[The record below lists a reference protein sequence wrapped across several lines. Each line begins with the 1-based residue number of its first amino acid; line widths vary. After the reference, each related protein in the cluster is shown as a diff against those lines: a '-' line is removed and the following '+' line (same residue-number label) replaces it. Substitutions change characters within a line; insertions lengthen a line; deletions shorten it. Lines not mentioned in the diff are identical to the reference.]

1 MIIKLYKNCILTDA
15 YSEVFDVYRKD
26 ANGKTALDRYLET
39 LEQKTIETLHTY
51 VTNSGKISF
60 DLNDENDTEFYDFNY
75 MSITDEVNNFTRFCF
90 IDAVTVVNGIAVVS
104 YIEDLWSNYAPSLQM
119 RKSLLTR
126 SRIIDYGSYKIPF
139 YSLGMEYQGNN
150 QLKLIDLFEKTNQQQ
165 IQTVAIILQVQLYK
179 LTEQGNVSEREISE
193 CFVTA
198 KKLNDETYIS
208 YNSTTTADD
217 LLFEIIKKSSNTKI
231 TWNNEEWNYEVYNAI
246 YVPES
251 FGILLSP
258 LATPS
263 KYRAKI
269 YTEGNYD
276 IYFVTLPASAL
287 GAVDINWTQTKTIIP
302 NFKQFKVGTILNA
315 FDIIQNGTDIT
326 IKVGYFASKTD
337 FSLYLSFQNQI
348 FEITQDFMREF
359 PISVQTADV
368 TQQQATAREVAQ
380 LNAKLGIANG
390 ALQIGSGIT
399 DSAMGMLQMGLG
411 AYTGS
416 TKMMLNGSQQAS
428 HAPFEV
434 GHGIINIISSNKQLD
449 IANRAM
455 YVSNKGTKLLSNAVV
470 CANYG
475 IVLYEIQPDNEVE
488 VQANIDNCGYV
499 CNEIVDNLLSSITTG
514 TTNKW
519 NVMQFEYVNIYGK
532 FTQRIADALRDI
544 LYAGFKIWYDETAIN
559 G

>member
-15 YSEVFDVYRKD
+15 YSEVFDVYHKD

-39 LEQKTIETLHTY
+39 LEQKTITTPHTY

-60 DLNDENDTEFYDFNY
+60 DLIDENDTEFYDFNY

-90 IDAVTVVNGIAVVS
+90 IDAITVVNGIAVVS

-150 QLKLIDLFEKTNQQQ
+150 QLKLVELFEKTHQYQQ
-165 IQTVAIILQVQLYK
+165 VGIILQVQLYK
-179 LTEQGNVSEREISE
+179 LTEQGNISEREIYE
-193 CFVTA
+193 FFVSS
-198 KKLNDETYIS
+198 KIQRQDNYIS
-208 YNSTTTADD
+208 YRPVASADNV
-217 LLFEIIKKSSNTKI
+217 LFNIIKKSSNTKI
-231 TWNNEEWNYEVYNAI
+231 TWNNAEWNYEVYNAI
-246 YVPES
+246 YVPET
-251 FGILLSP
+251 FNIP
-258 LATPS
+258 LNASQGTPI
-263 KYRAKI
+263 KI
-269 YTEGNYD
+269 YTEGD
-276 IYFVTLPASAL
+276 VDFYFVVFPASML
-287 GAVDINWTQTKTIIP
+287 GSTAIQYTQQKTIAS
-302 NFKQFKVGTILNA
+302 NFKQFKVGTILTA
-315 FDIIQNGTDIT
+315 YEIVQNGSDIE
-326 IKVGYFASKTD
+326 IKIGYFASKTD
-337 FSLYLSFQNQI
+337 FGLYLSFQNQI
-348 FEITQDFMREF
+348 FEITRDFMREF

-380 LNAKLGIANG
+380 LNAKLGVASG
-390 ALQIGSGIT
+390 AMQVGSGVT
-399 DSAMGMLQMGLG
+399 DWAMGTFQMGLG
-411 AYTGS
+411 AYGGNTS
-416 TKMMLNGSQQAS
+416 MMIRGAQQAS

-434 GHGIINIISSNKQLD
+434 GRGILNIISSNKQLD
-449 IANRAM
+449 VANRAM
-455 YVSNKGTKLLSNAVV
+455 YVSNKGTKLLSSASI

-475 IVLYEIQPDNEVE
+475 ILLYEIQPDNEVE

-519 NVMQFEYVNIYGK
+519 NIMQFEYVNIYGK

-559 G
+559 E

>member
-15 YSEVFDVYRKD
+15 YSEVFDVYHKD
-26 ANGKTALDRYLET
+26 ANAKTALDRYLET
-39 LEQKTIETLHTY
+39 LEQKTIVTPHTY

-150 QLKLIDLFEKTNQQQ
+150 QLKLVELFEKAQQYQ
-165 IQTVAIILQVQLYK
+165 QVGIILQVQLYK
-179 LTEQGNVSEREISE
+179 LTEQGKVSEREIYE
-193 CFVTA
+193 FFVSS
-198 KKLNDETYIS
+198 KIQRQDNYIS
-208 YNSTTTADD
+208 YRPVASADNV
-217 LLFEIIKKSSNTKI
+217 LFNIIKKSSNTKI

-246 YVPES
+246 YVPET
-251 FGILLSP
+251 FNIP
-258 LATPS
+258 LNASQGAPV
-263 KYRAKI
+263 KI
-269 YTEGNYD
+269 YTEGNVD
-276 IYFVTLPASAL
+276 FYFVLFPGSMTGNLE
-287 GAVDINWTQTKTIIP
+287 IQYTQQKTIVS
-302 NFKQFKVGTILNA
+302 NFKQFKVGTILTA
-315 FDIIQNGTDIT
+315 YEIVQNGSDIT
-326 IKVGYFASKTD
+326 IKIGYFVSKTD
-337 FSLYLSFQNQI
+337 FGLYLSFQNQI
-348 FEITQDFMREF
+348 FEITRDFMREF

-390 ALQIGSGIT
+390 AMQVGSGVT
-399 DSAMGMLQMGLG
+399 DWAMGTLQMGLG
-411 AYTGS
+411 AYSGNTG
-416 TKMMLNGSQQAS
+416 MMMRGAQQS
-428 HAPFEV
+428 SRAPFEV
-434 GHGIINIISSNKQLD
+434 GRGALNIISSNKQLD
-449 IANRAM
+449 VANRAM
-455 YVSNKGTKLLSNAVV
+455 YVSNKGTKLLSSASI

-475 IVLYEIQPDNEVE
+475 ILLYEIQPDNEVE

-559 G
+559 K

>member
-15 YSEVFDVYRKD
+15 YSEVFDVYHKD
-26 ANGKTALDRYLET
+26 ANAKTALDRYLET
-39 LEQKTIETLHTY
+39 LEQKTITTPHTY

-150 QLKLIDLFEKTNQQQ
+150 QLKFTRLFDIST
-165 IQTVAIILQVQLYK
+165 LQPEVNVVMQLQLYK
-179 LTEQGNVSEREISE
+179 LSEQGELSERVIYEAFLAHKQGDVVYNDWDISVAELFIQRLMQDSSSKKISIGGIEFNYEI
-193 CFVTA
+193 
-198 KKLNDETYIS
+198 
-208 YNSTTTADD
+208 YNI
-217 LLFEIIKKSSNTKI
+217 LLFPKE
-231 TWNNEEWNYEVYNAI
+231 
-246 YVPES
+246 
-251 FGILLSP
+251 FGIP
-258 LATPS
+258 INTIAPATTNTQTTIGTQTALFRIIP
-263 KYRAKI
+263 
-269 YTEGNYD
+269 
-276 IYFVTLPASAL
+276 PADTSL
-287 GAVDINWTQTKTIIP
+287 NITNTKTIAC
-302 NFKQFKVGTILNA
+302 NFKQFKIGTLITA
-315 FDIIQNGTDIT
+315 YDIVQNGTNIE
-326 IKVGYFASKTD
+326 IKLGYQTD
-337 FSLYLSFQNQI
+337 FYDFKLFIMFQNQI
-348 FEITQDFMREF
+348 YDITSDFKIEV

-368 TQQQATAREVAQ
+368 TQQQATAREVAN
-380 LNAKLGIANG
+380 LNAKLGIARG
-390 ALQIGSGIT
+390 AMQITGGVA
-399 DSAMGMLQMGLG
+399 DVALG
-411 AYTGS
+411 ATQVNISSSWGKQLKGAGQITS
-416 TKMMLNGSQQAS
+416 GLTDIG
-428 HAPFEV
+428 
-434 GHGIINIISSNKQLD
+434 GGIMNIISSTKQLE

-455 YVSNKGTKLLSNAVV
+455 YVSNRGCKITGNSVIA
-470 CANYG
+470 AYYG
-475 IVLYEIQPDNEVE
+475 IVIYEIQPDNEVE

-499 CNEIVDNLLSSITTG
+499 CNEIVDNLLNSITTG

-559 G
+559 E

>member
-15 YSEVFDVYRKD
+15 YSEVFDVYHKD
-26 ANGKTALDRYLET
+26 ANAKTALDRYLET

-60 DLNDENDTEFYDFNY
+60 DLNDEDGTEFYDFNY

-150 QLKLIDLFEKTNQQQ
+150 QLKLVELFEKAQQYQ
-165 IQTVAIILQVQLYK
+165 QVGIILQVQLYK
-179 LTEQGNVSEREISE
+179 LTEQGNVSEREIYE
-193 CFVTA
+193 FFVSS
-198 KKLNDETYIS
+198 KIERQDNYIS
-208 YNSTTTADD
+208 YRPVASADNV
-217 LLFEIIKKSSNTKI
+217 LFNIIKKSSNTKI
-231 TWNNEEWNYEVYNAI
+231 TWNNAEWNYEVYNAI
-246 YVPES
+246 YVPET
-251 FGILLSP
+251 FNIP
-258 LATPS
+258 LNASQGAPV
-263 KYRAKI
+263 KI
-269 YTEGNYD
+269 YTEGNVD
-276 IYFVTLPASAL
+276 FYFVLFPGSMTGNLE
-287 GAVDINWTQTKTIIP
+287 IQYTQQKTIVS
-302 NFKQFKVGTILNA
+302 NFKQFKVGTILTA
-315 FDIIQNGTDIT
+315 YEIVQNGSDIT
-326 IKVGYFASKTD
+326 IKIGYFASKTD
-337 FSLYLSFQNQI
+337 FGLYLSFQNQI
-348 FEITQDFMREF
+348 FEITRDFMRDF

-380 LNAKLGIANG
+380 LNAKLGVASG
-390 ALQIGSGIT
+390 AMQVGSGVT
-399 DSAMGMLQMGLG
+399 DWAMGTLQMGLG
-411 AYTGS
+411 AYSGNTG
-416 TKMMLNGSQQAS
+416 MMMRGAQQS
-428 HAPFEV
+428 SRAPFEV
-434 GHGIINIISSNKQLD
+434 GRGVLNIISSNKQLD
-449 IANRAM
+449 VANRAM
-455 YVSNKGTKLLSNAVV
+455 YVSNKGTKLLSSASI

-475 IVLYEIQPDNEVE
+475 ILLYEIQPDNEVE

-499 CNEIVDNLLSSITTG
+499 CNEIVDNLLNSITTG

-559 G
+559 E

>member
-39 LEQKTIETLHTY
+39 LEKKTIVTPHTY

-60 DLNDENDTEFYDFNY
+60 DLNDEDGTEFYDFNY

-150 QLKLIDLFEKTNQQQ
+150 QLKLTRLFDLSTASPEINVVVQ
-165 IQTVAIILQVQLYK
+165 LQLYK
-179 LTEQGNVSEREISE
+179 LSEQGELSERLITEAFLSYKQNDVVSNDWDISQAELFIQRLMQDSSSKKISIDGIEFNYEI
-193 CFVTA
+193 
-198 KKLNDETYIS
+198 
-208 YNSTTTADD
+208 YNIILIPKDFEIPVNTIAPSATTTQTTIGNTTA
-217 LLFEIIKKSSNTKI
+217 LLRII
-231 TWNNEEWNYEVYNAI
+231 
-246 YVPES
+246 
-251 FGILLSP
+251 SP
-258 LATPS
+258 LATDT
-263 KYRAKI
+263 KLNI
-269 YTEGNYD
+269 TN
-276 IYFVTLPASAL
+276 
-287 GAVDINWTQTKTIIP
+287 TKTIAC
-302 NFKQFKVGTILNA
+302 NFKQFKIGSLITA
-315 FDIIQNGTDIT
+315 YDIVQNGTNIE
-326 IKVGYFASKTD
+326 IKVGYQTD
-337 FSLYLSFQNQI
+337 FYDFKLFIMFQNQI
-348 FEITQDFMREF
+348 YDITSDFKIEV

-368 TQQQATAREVAQ
+368 TQQQSTAREMAQ
-380 LNAKLGIANG
+380 FNAKMGVASG
-390 ALQIGSGIT
+390 AMQIGSAVVSGLVGGAKTISGIAT
-399 DSAMGMLQMGLG
+399 GSDSMIMSGVEQMGQ
-411 AYTGS
+411 S
-416 TKMMLNGSQQAS
+416 
-428 HAPFEV
+428 PFNV
-434 GHGIINIISSNKQLD
+434 GRGIMNIISSAKQLE

-455 YVSNKGTKLLSNAVV
+455 YVSNRGCKITGNSVIASY
-470 CANYG
+470 YG
-475 IVLYEIQPDNEVE
+475 IVIYEIQPDNEVE

-499 CNEIVDNLLSSITTG
+499 CNEIVDNLLNSITTG

-559 G
+559 E

>member
-15 YSEVFDVYRKD
+15 YSEVFDVYHKD
-26 ANGKTALDRYLET
+26 ANAKTALDRYLET
-39 LEQKTIETLHTY
+39 LEQKTIVTPHTY

-150 QLKLIDLFEKTNQQQ
+150 QLRFSPL
-165 IQTVAIILQVQLYK
+165 QTLSGNVAVYAQFQLYK
-179 LTEQGNVSEREISE
+179 LSGEGTLSDRRV
-193 CFVTA
+193 
-198 KKLNDETYIS
+198 
-208 YNSTTTADD
+208 YNCR
-217 LLFEIIKKSSNTKI
+217 IIKDDNTEFNIVGAVAKINELVKNSSAYKVKI
-231 TWNNEEWNYEVYNAI
+231 NDDEFNYEVFN
-246 YVPES
+246 
-251 FGILLSP
+251 F
-258 LATPS
+258 
-263 KYRAKI
+263 
-269 YTEGNYD
+269 
-276 IYFVTLPASAL
+276 
-287 GAVDINWTQTKTIIP
+287 TIIP
-302 NFKQFKVGTILNA
+302 IEYCDNSGNDVDFVILTKINESIDQHVYLNVLLPTTYATTTFAKTIDCNFKQFKIGTFSNA
-315 FDIIQNGTDIT
+315 FDIVQNGST
-326 IKVGYFASKTD
+326 IFVSIEQRNTPLETF
-337 FSLYLSFQNQI
+337 FYLKFQNQI
-348 FEITQDFMREF
+348 IDITSSFSYTV

-368 TQQQATAREVAQ
+368 TQQQATAREVKN
-380 LNAKLGIANG
+380 LNAKLGIASG
-390 ALQIGSGIT
+390 AMQIGSGIM
-399 DSAMGMLQMGLG
+399 DSKLGLAKTFIG
-411 AYTGS
+411 AGTGS
-416 TKMMLNGSQQAS
+416 FSMAMSGAQQMS
-428 HAPFEV
+428 ESPFKV
-434 GHGIINIISSNKQLD
+434 GRGIMNIISSSKQLE

-455 YVSNKGTKLLSNAVV
+455 YITNRGTAVSNAAIVNAL
-470 CANYG
+470 YG
-475 IVLYEIQPDNEVE
+475 VVLYEIQPDNEVE

-559 G
+559 E

>member
-39 LEQKTIETLHTY
+39 LEQKTIATPHTY

-60 DLNDENDTEFYDFNY
+60 DLNDEDGTEFYDFNY

-150 QLKLIDLFEKTNQQQ
+150 QLKLTRLFDLSTASPEINVVVQ
-165 IQTVAIILQVQLYK
+165 LQLYK
-179 LTEQGNVSEREISE
+179 LSEQGELSERLITEAFLAFKRNDVVSNDFDISLAELVIQRLMQDSSSKKISIDGIEFNYEI
-193 CFVTA
+193 
-198 KKLNDETYIS
+198 
-208 YNSTTTADD
+208 YNITFIPKDFEIPVNTIAPSATNTQTTIGNTTAM
-217 LLFEIIKKSSNTKI
+217 LRII
-231 TWNNEEWNYEVYNAI
+231 
-246 YVPES
+246 
-251 FGILLSP
+251 SP
-258 LATPS
+258 LATDT
-263 KYRAKI
+263 KLNI
-269 YTEGNYD
+269 TN
-276 IYFVTLPASAL
+276 
-287 GAVDINWTQTKTIIP
+287 TKTITC
-302 NFKQFKVGTILNA
+302 NFKQFKIGSLITA
-315 FDIIQNGTDIT
+315 YDIVQNGTNIE
-326 IKVGYFASKTD
+326 IRVGYQTD
-337 FSLYLSFQNQI
+337 FYDFKLFIMFQNQI
-348 FEITQDFMREF
+348 YDITSDFKIEV
-359 PISVQTADV
+359 PISIQTADV
-368 TQQQATAREVAQ
+368 TQQQSTAREMAQ
-380 LNAKLGIANG
+380 FNAKMGIASG
-390 ALQIGSGIT
+390 AMQIGSAVVSGLVGGAKTISGIAT
-399 DSAMGMLQMGLG
+399 GSDSMIMSGVDQMGQ
-411 AYTGS
+411 S
-416 TKMMLNGSQQAS
+416 
-428 HAPFEV
+428 PFNV
-434 GHGIINIISSNKQLD
+434 GRGIMNIISSAKQLE

-455 YVSNKGTKLLSNAVV
+455 YVSNRGCKITGNSVIASY
-470 CANYG
+470 YG
-475 IVLYEIQPDNEVE
+475 IVIYEIQPDNEVE

-499 CNEIVDNLLSSITTG
+499 CNEIVDNLLNSITTG

-559 G
+559 E

>member
-15 YSEVFDVYRKD
+15 YSEVFDVYHKD
-26 ANGKTALDRYLET
+26 ANAKTALDRYLET

-60 DLNDENDTEFYDFNY
+60 DLNDEDGTEFYDFNY

-150 QLKLIDLFEKTNQQQ
+150 QLKLTRLFDLTSAYPEINVVVQ
-165 IQTVAIILQVQLYK
+165 LQLYK
-179 LTEQGNVSEREISE
+179 LSQQGELSERLITEAFLAFKRNDVVSNDFDISLAELVLQRLMQDSSSKKISLDNIEFNYEIYNIILIPKDFE
-193 CFVTA
+193 IPVNTIAPTA
-198 KKLNDETYIS
+198 TNTQTTIG
-208 YNSTTTADD
+208 NTTAM
-217 LLFEIIKKSSNTKI
+217 LRII
-231 TWNNEEWNYEVYNAI
+231 
-246 YVPES
+246 
-251 FGILLSP
+251 SP
-258 LATPS
+258 LATDT
-263 KYRAKI
+263 KLNI
-269 YTEGNYD
+269 TN
-276 IYFVTLPASAL
+276 
-287 GAVDINWTQTKTIIP
+287 TKTIAC
-302 NFKQFKVGTILNA
+302 NFKQFKIGSLITA
-315 FDIIQNGTDIT
+315 YDIVQNGTNIE
-326 IKVGYFASKTD
+326 IKVGYQTD
-337 FSLYLSFQNQI
+337 FYDFKLFIMFQNQI
-348 FEITQDFMREF
+348 YDITSDFKIEV

-368 TQQQATAREVAQ
+368 TQQQSTAREMAQ
-380 LNAKLGIANG
+380 FNAKMGIASG
-390 ALQIGSGIT
+390 AMQIGSAVVSGLVGGAKTISGIAT
-399 DSAMGMLQMGLG
+399 GSDSMIMSGVDQMGQ
-411 AYTGS
+411 S
-416 TKMMLNGSQQAS
+416 
-428 HAPFEV
+428 PFNV
-434 GHGIINIISSNKQLD
+434 GRGIMNIISSAKQLE

-455 YVSNKGTKLLSNAVV
+455 YVSNRGCKITGNSVIASY
-470 CANYG
+470 YG
-475 IVLYEIQPDNEVE
+475 IVIYEIQPDNEVE

-544 LYAGFKIWYDETAIN
+544 LYAGFKIWYDETAISE
-559 G
+559 

>member
-60 DLNDENDTEFYDFNY
+60 DLNDEDGTEFYDFNY

-150 QLKLIDLFEKTNQQQ
+150 QLKLTRLFDLSTAYPEINVVVQ
-165 IQTVAIILQVQLYK
+165 LQLYK
-179 LTEQGNVSEREISE
+179 LSEQGELSERLITEAFLAYKQNDVVSNDWDISQAELFIQRLMQDSSSKKISIGGIEFNYEI
-193 CFVTA
+193 
-198 KKLNDETYIS
+198 
-208 YNSTTTADD
+208 YNIILIPKDFEIPVNTIAPSTTNTQTTIGNATAM
-217 LLFEIIKKSSNTKI
+217 LRII
-231 TWNNEEWNYEVYNAI
+231 
-246 YVPES
+246 
-251 FGILLSP
+251 SP
-258 LATPS
+258 LATDT
-263 KYRAKI
+263 KLNI
-269 YTEGNYD
+269 TN
-276 IYFVTLPASAL
+276 
-287 GAVDINWTQTKTIIP
+287 TKTIAC
-302 NFKQFKVGTILNA
+302 NFKQFKIGSLITA
-315 FDIIQNGTDIT
+315 YDIVQNGTNIE
-326 IKVGYFASKTD
+326 IKVGYQTD
-337 FSLYLSFQNQI
+337 FYDFKLFILFQNQI
-348 FEITQDFMREF
+348 YDITSDFKIEV

-368 TQQQATAREVAQ
+368 TQQQATAREMAQ
-380 LNAKLGIANG
+380 FNAKMGIASG
-390 ALQIGSGIT
+390 AMQIGSGVT
-399 DSAMGMLQMGLG
+399 DSVIGTAKTFMG
-411 AYTGS
+411 ATTGS
-416 TKMMLNGSQQAS
+416 INMVMSGAQQMS
-428 HAPFEV
+428 EAPFKV
-434 GHGIINIISSNKQLD
+434 GRGIMNIISSEKQLE

-455 YVSNKGTKLLSNAVV
+455 YVSNRGCKITGNSVIASY
-470 CANYG
+470 YG
-475 IVLYEIQPDNEVE
+475 IVIYEIQPDNEVE

-559 G
+559 E

>member
-39 LEQKTIETLHTY
+39 LEQKTIVTPHTY

-150 QLKLIDLFEKTNQQQ
+150 QLKFTRLFDMSTATPEVNVVMQ
-165 IQTVAIILQVQLYK
+165 LQLYK
-179 LTEQGNVSEREISE
+179 LSEQGELSERMITEAFIAYKQNDVISNDWDISQAELFIQRLMQDSSSKKISIGNIEFNYEI
-193 CFVTA
+193 
-198 KKLNDETYIS
+198 
-208 YNSTTTADD
+208 YNIILIPKEFGIPVNTIAPSTTNTQTTIGNATV
-217 LLFEIIKKSSNTKI
+217 LFRI
-231 TWNNEEWNYEVYNAI
+231 
-246 YVPES
+246 
-251 FGILLSP
+251 LSP
-258 LATPS
+258 LATDT
-263 KYRAKI
+263 KLNI
-269 YTEGNYD
+269 TN
-276 IYFVTLPASAL
+276 
-287 GAVDINWTQTKTIIP
+287 TKTIAC
-302 NFKQFKVGTILNA
+302 NFKQFKIGSLITA
-315 FDIIQNGTDIT
+315 YDIVQNGTNIE
-326 IKVGYFASKTD
+326 IKVGYQTD
-337 FSLYLSFQNQI
+337 FYDFKLFIMFQNQLYD
-348 FEITQDFMREF
+348 ITSDFKIEV
-359 PISVQTADV
+359 PISIQTADV
-368 TQQQATAREVAQ
+368 TQQQATAREMAQ
-380 LNAKLGIANG
+380 FNAKMGIASG
-390 ALQIGSGIT
+390 AMQIGSGVT
-399 DSAMGMLQMGLG
+399 DSVIGTAKTFIGTG
-411 AYTGS
+411 TGS
-416 TKMMLNGSQQAS
+416 FSMAMSGAQQMS
-428 HAPFEV
+428 ETPFKV
-434 GHGIINIISSNKQLD
+434 GRGIMNIMSSAKQLE

-455 YVSNKGTKLLSNAVV
+455 YVSNRGCKITGNSVIASY
-470 CANYG
+470 YG
-475 IVLYEIQPDNEVE
+475 IVIYEIQPDNEVE
-488 VQANIDNCGYV
+488 VQSNIDNCGYV

-559 G
+559 K

>member
-1 MIIKLYKNCILTDA
+1 MIIKLYKNCILTNA

-26 ANGKTALDRYLET
+26 GNAKTALDRYLET
-39 LEQKTIETLHTY
+39 LEQKTIATPHTY

-60 DLNDENDTEFYDFNY
+60 DLNDEDGTEFYDFNY

-150 QLKLIDLFEKTNQQQ
+150 QLKLVELFEKAQQYQ
-165 IQTVAIILQVQLYK
+165 QVGIILQVQLYK
-179 LTEQGNVSEREISE
+179 LTEQGKVSEREIYE
-193 CFVTA
+193 FFVSS
-198 KKLNDETYIS
+198 KIERQDNYIS
-208 YNSTTTADD
+208 YRPVASADNV
-217 LLFEIIKKSSNTKI
+217 LFNIIKKSSNTKI
-231 TWNNEEWNYEVYNAI
+231 TWNNAEWNYEVYNAI
-246 YVPES
+246 YVPET
-251 FGILLSP
+251 FNIP
-258 LATPS
+258 LNASQGAPV
-263 KYRAKI
+263 KI
-269 YTEGNYD
+269 YTEGNVD
-276 IYFVTLPASAL
+276 FYFVLFPGSMTGNLE
-287 GAVDINWTQTKTIIP
+287 IQYTQQKTIVS
-302 NFKQFKVGTILNA
+302 NFKQFKVGTILTA
-315 FDIIQNGTDIT
+315 YEIVQNGSDIT
-326 IKVGYFASKTD
+326 IKIGYFVSKTD
-337 FSLYLSFQNQI
+337 FGLYLSFQNQI
-348 FEITQDFMREF
+348 FEITRDFMREF

-380 LNAKLGIANG
+380 LNAKLGIASG
-390 ALQIGSGIT
+390 AMQVGSGVT
-399 DSAMGMLQMGLG
+399 DWAMGTLQMGLG
-411 AYTGS
+411 AYSGNTG
-416 TKMMLNGSQQAS
+416 MMMRGAQQS
-428 HAPFEV
+428 SRAPFEV
-434 GHGIINIISSNKQLD
+434 GRGVLNIISSNKQLD
-449 IANRAM
+449 VANRAM
-455 YVSNKGTKLLSNAVV
+455 YVSNKGTKLLSSASI

-475 IVLYEIQPDNEVE
+475 ILLYEIQPDNEVE

-499 CNEIVDNLLSSITTG
+499 CNEIVDNLLNSITTG

-559 G
+559 E

>member
-39 LEQKTIETLHTY
+39 LEQKTIATPHTY

-150 QLKLIDLFEKTNQQQ
+150 QLKFTRLFDISN
-165 IQTVAIILQVQLYK
+165 LQPEVNVVMQLQLYK
-179 LTEQGNVSEREISE
+179 LSEQGKLSERVIYEAFLAHKQGDVVYNDWDISVAELFIQRLMQDSSSKKISIGGIEFNYEI
-193 CFVTA
+193 
-198 KKLNDETYIS
+198 
-208 YNSTTTADD
+208 YNI
-217 LLFEIIKKSSNTKI
+217 LLFPKE
-231 TWNNEEWNYEVYNAI
+231 
-246 YVPES
+246 
-251 FGILLSP
+251 FGIP
-258 LATPS
+258 INTIAPATTNTQTT
-263 KYRAKI
+263 I
-269 YTEGNYD
+269 GTQ
-276 IYFVTLPASAL
+276 TAL
-287 GAVDINWTQTKTIIP
+287 FRIIPPTDTSLNITNTKTIAC
-302 NFKQFKVGTILNA
+302 NFKQFKIGTMITA
-315 FDIIQNGTDIT
+315 YDIVQNGTNIE
-326 IKVGYFASKTD
+326 IKVGYQTD
-337 FSLYLSFQNQI
+337 FYDFKLFLMFQNQI
-348 FEITQDFMREF
+348 YDITSDFKIEV

-368 TQQQATAREVAQ
+368 TQQQATAREMAQ
-380 LNAKLGIANG
+380 FNAKMGIASG
-390 ALQIGSGIT
+390 AMQIGSGMM
-399 DSAMGMLQMGLG
+399 DSKLGLAKTVIG
-411 AYTGS
+411 AGTGS
-416 TKMMLNGSQQAS
+416 LSMTMNGAQQMS
-428 HAPFEV
+428 DSPFKV
-434 GHGIINIISSNKQLD
+434 GRGIMNIISSSKQLE

-455 YVSNKGTKLLSNAVV
+455 YVSNRGCKITGNSVIA
-470 CANYG
+470 AYYG
-475 IVLYEIQPDNEVE
+475 IVIYEIQPDNEVE

-559 G
+559 E